1 MNRLHRLLWIPT
13 LLVVGACSHD
23 ESPAPLAPQEERIPI
38 ALNVQ
43 SVNGMQNASRT
54 MIDDLEDLKISC
66 TPTDEEGEGKGIG
79 IWADYDI
86 DESGNTVTYN
96 IFKNITLVHSA
107 SEGDNPHS
115 NWNYRGDEAFWVP
128 GGKYTFTA
136 YYPQEETKDYIVSS
150 SNATTF
156 IIDYNTNSLQCDLM
170 VASNEVNTLEQ
181 GWNQNDPV
189 QLKFYHTM
197 AAVKIQCKF
206 VEGYDYEDKLTSCW
220 LQNTEKKDFTTV
232 GMMVYGDKENLDNI
246 QWFENFQPSA
256 TQKIYYWK
264 NSGVAF
270 KDQIPAKAYTSEGTT
285 QGNAFAQNDAVEEE
299 EIEMLPPSLADDDDF
314 LDENEDPL
322 FTDEELASIV
332 QKAEPASQEE
342 SDSQPASYT
351 EPEPIIEDADPLTA
365 SAPSEPK
372 QKKIDGIFDVLE
384 MFVFALAFVLIAMAF
399 CFRHSVVDG
408 PSMMNTF
415 ETPLLIA
422 SVQQSILGSI
432 PPEMIP
438 FLMRAGASLTLIF
451 EIRVE
456 GSFTSSK
463 IP

>member
-54 MIDDLEDLKISC
+54 MIDNLDDLKTAC
-66 TPTDEEGEGKGIG
+66 TPTYEGGEGKGIG

-270 KDQIPAKAYTSEGTT
+270 TDKILAQAYTSTETI
-285 QGNAFAQNDAVEEE
+285 QGNAFAQNDGWVYIVPQKSDGTTRICFTTDNGGNTVYSIA
-299 EIEMLPPSLADDDDF
+299 IPKKTGTGT
-314 LDENEDPL
+314 NEDEFLPGYRY
-322 FTDEELASIV
+322 TYTISIS
-332 QKAEPASQEE
+332 K
-342 SDSQPASYT
+342 T
-351 EPEPIIEDADPLTA
+351 NL
-365 SAPSEPK
+365 
-372 QKKIDGIFDVLE
+372 
-384 MFVFALAFVLIAMAF
+384 
-399 CFRHSVVDG
+399 
-408 PSMMNTF
+408 N
-415 ETPLLIA
+415 
-422 SVQQSILGSI
+422 
-432 PPEMIP
+432 
-438 FLMRAGASLTLIF
+438 LTLSIADWNMR
-451 EIRVE
+451 ES
-456 GSFTSSK
+456 SFDITF
-463 IP
+463 